1 LRVTLAACRE
11 FLPPGT
17 RWTRPEGGM
26 NLWVSLPEPLD
37 AGELLPRAQKLGVAY
52 LPARYFTVS
61 RQEPGGLRLSFAGL
75 EPQQIRDGL
84 AIIGKLAAAELSSAQ
99 PSSEPATAMV

>member
-1 LRVTLAACRE
+1 
-11 FLPPGT
+11 
-17 RWTRPEGGM
+17 
-26 NLWVSLPEPLD
+26 
-37 AGELLPRAQKLGVAY
+37 
-52 LPARYFTVS
+52 VS